1 MPRDKDGRI
10 TQSASEFSVARR
22 EQWGEA
28 RPPPSAAFVYDK
40 KSTLTFDA
48 SKSLTKSSQVHKVK
62 PAKAT
67 WDRAPSCVSQ
77 QAGKRQLEADS
88 WVEIGEC
95 RVSPPMWLI
104 VTWIVCMNKMVI
116 VTV

>member
-1 MPRDKDGRI
+1 MQADSGGINNLISLHVFLLSCFYFPLFLCRLIKKKKPRDKDGRI
-10 TQSASEFSVARR
+10 TQSASEFAVARR

-48 SKSLTKSSQVHKVK
+48 SKSLTKLSQVHKVK
-62 PAKAT
+62 LAKAT

-77 QAGKRQLEADS
+77 
-88 WVEIGEC
+88 
-95 RVSPPMWLI
+95 
-104 VTWIVCMNKMVI
+104 
-116 VTV
+116 